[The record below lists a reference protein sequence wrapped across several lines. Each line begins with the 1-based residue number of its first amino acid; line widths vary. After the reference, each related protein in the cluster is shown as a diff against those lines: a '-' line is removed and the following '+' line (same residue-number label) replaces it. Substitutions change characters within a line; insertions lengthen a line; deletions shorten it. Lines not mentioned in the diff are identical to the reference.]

1 MNQIGVHAAVWA
13 GGWSDA
19 ESRHAIAQS
28 KAAGYDYIELMLF
41 NPGAIDVNAT
51 RTLLDDAGLGVTSS
65 LGLGWENDISNED
78 PAIVARGESLLA
90 DVIACNAALGS
101 KYVVGVI
108 YSALGKYS
116 RPATP
121 RGRANCVA
129 ALQRLARRAA
139 DSGITLG
146 LEVVNR
152 YESNLFNT
160 AAQAL
165 EIVREIG
172 APNLGVHLD
181 TYHMNIEEDD
191 FDEPVRLCGD
201 KLVYVHIGESH
212 RGYLGSGNVDFTTFF
227 RVLRECEY
235 AGPIAFESFSSA
247 VVSPE
252 LSNTLGVWRNLWTDN
267 RDLARHAKVFI
278 DRLLAPSLVSAR

>member
-13 GGWSDA
+13 GGWSPA

-41 NPGAIDVNAT
+41 NPGAVDVEQT
-51 RTLLDDAGLGVTSS
+51 RSLLADAELGVASS
-65 LGLGWENDISNED
+65 LGLNWDNDISSED
-78 PAIVARGESLLA
+78 PAVVARGEALLL
-90 DVIACNAALGS
+90 DVIACNAALGA
-101 KYVVGVI
+101 KYLVGVI
-108 YSALGKYS
+108 YSALGKYT
-116 RPATP
+116 RPATA

-139 DSGITLG
+139 DSGMTLG

-152 YESNLFNT
+152 YETNLFNT
-160 AAQAL
+160 ADEAL
-165 EIVREIG
+165 EIVREID

-181 TYHMNIEEDD
+181 TYHMNIEENN
-191 FDEPVRLCGD
+191 FAEPVRLCGD

-212 RGYLGSGNVDFTTFF
+212 RGYLGSGNVDFATFF
-227 RVLRECEY
+227 TALRDNNY
-235 AGPIAFESFSSA
+235 TGPIAFESFSSA

-267 RDLARHAKVFI
+267 LDLARHAKAFM
-278 DRLLAPSLVSAR
+278 DRHLSPALTAP

>member
-1 MNQIGVHAAVWA
+1 MNALGVHAAVWV

-19 ESRHAIAQS
+19 ESRHAIEQS

-41 NPGAIDVNAT
+41 NPGSVDLEQT
-51 RTLLDDAGLGVTSS
+51 RTLLRDADLGVTSS
-65 LGLGWENDISNED
+65 LGLNFDNDLSSED
-78 PAIVARGESLLA
+78 PAVVARGEALLN
-90 DVIACNAALGS
+90 DVIAANAQLGS

-108 YSALGKYS
+108 YSALAKYS
-116 RPATP
+116 RPATE
-121 RGRANCVA
+121 RGRANCIA
-129 ALQRLARRAA
+129 ALQRLAKRAA
-139 DSGITLG
+139 DAGITLG

-152 YESNLFNT
+152 YETNLFNT
-160 AAQAL
+160 AAEAL
-165 EIVREIG
+165 AFVREVD

-191 FDEPVRLCGD
+191 FEEPVRLCGD

-212 RGYLGSGNVDFTTFF
+212 RGYLGSGNVDFGELF
-227 RVLRECEY
+227 RTLIDVRY

-252 LSNTLGVWRNLWTDN
+252 LSNTLGVWRNLWSDS
-267 RDLARHAKVFI
+267 RDLATHASAFMRRH
-278 DRLLAPSLVSAR
+278 LAPAVV

>member
-1 MNQIGVHAAVWA
+1 MNKIGVHAAVWA

-19 ESRHAIAQS
+19 ESRHAIAES
-28 KAAGYDYIELMLF
+28 KAAGYDYIEIMMF
-41 NPGAIDVNAT
+41 NPGAINVNMT
-51 RTLLDDAGLGVTSS
+51 RTLLAESDLGITGS
-65 LGLGWENDISNED
+65 LGLGWHNDISSDD
-78 PAIVARGESLLA
+78 PAVVARGEALLT
-90 DVIACNAALGS
+90 DVVTCSAALGS

-116 RPATP
+116 HPPTA
-121 RGRANCVA
+121 RGRAHCVA
-129 ALQRLARRAA
+129 VLQRLARRAA

-152 YESNLFNT
+152 YETNLFNT

-165 EIVREIG
+165 DIVAEIG
-172 APNLGVHLD
+172 EPNLGVHLD

-227 RVLRECEY
+227 RVLLECGY

-267 RDLARHAKVFI
+267 RDLARHARAFM
-278 DRLLAPSLVSAR
+278 DRLLSPVALR